1 MGGSRNFPFSVPSPR
16 RLGRS
21 VASRITG
28 TTTREIRLLS
38 VLCNLSLYSERGKL
52 DDHEK
57 QRGMPRRF
65 SRHLAEISV
74 DGAREGEGEGR
85 GSATV
90 ENGISIVR
98 TMGHT
103 EGKGHVGGSIG
114 VKEEQRASVLLSW
127 DIKRS
132 QRWTRLLKKPS
143 LPFFCAPLKGGWRLG
158 FFLAFWN
165 GIFFSVFLGRPF
177 LWFSFF
183 CV

>member
-16 RLGRS
+16 RLGRF

-74 DGAREGEGEGR
+74 DGVREGEGE